1 MLQSDTYKVNYYC
14 VVLKKENK
22 ILGWWL
28 QNNTKKY
35 INK

>member
-1 MLQSDTYKVNYYC
+1 MKGKAVG
-14 VVLKKENK
+14 VILKLHEKKN
-22 ILGWWL
+22 IT